1 MIFRYFLANIG
12 GIDGSNGNNIN
23 GNIVNIEDIVDNASI
38 AANIR
43 LNTTFTANIANN
55 NTNISIIG
63 AITTAINID
72 NNAVKIDL
80 TNSTINLINGTGIIG
95 VNIGA
100 IFDANISIIAIIEII
115 ITLVYPVSNLN
126 EKEI

>member
-1 MIFRYFLANIG
+1 MLILDQILLLLPIITPKIDLIGIISINIG
-12 GIDGSNGNNIN
+12 T
-23 GNIVNIEDIVDNASI
+23 NIEDIG
-38 AANIR
+38 
-43 LNTTFTANIANN
+43 
-55 NTNISIIG
+55 II
-63 AITTAINID
+63 ID